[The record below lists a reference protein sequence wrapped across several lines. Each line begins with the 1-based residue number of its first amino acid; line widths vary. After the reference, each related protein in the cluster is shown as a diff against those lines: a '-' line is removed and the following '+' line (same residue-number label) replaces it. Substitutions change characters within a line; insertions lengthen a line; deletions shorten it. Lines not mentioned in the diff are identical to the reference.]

1 MGGGPVGLTL
11 ALALARQEIRC
22 VVLEEDGA
30 VNEGS
35 RALGM
40 SRRTQDI
47 WAALGLQHAVA
58 DKGRPWYGGWTY
70 YREQLVLE
78 YRIPHEPA
86 LRHPPMLNLQQS
98 YAEQFLLDEIERTPL
113 IDLRWRNRVSR
124 LVDEGS
130 HVLAGIETQAGP
142 YALRCRYLA
151 ACDGARS
158 HVRSQLGLHMEGV
171 SGETQYLI
179 VDVQIEAPIEM
190 GRRAWFDPPYRPGAT
205 VLMHGQPDKVWRI
218 DWQISPEE
226 DLGEITA
233 PESIERLVSAHL
245 RMMGVVGAWRVVW
258 SSTYRAHARTLADF
272 CTGRVMLAGDAAH
285 LIPIFGIR
293 GLNSGVEDAWN
304 MAWKIA
310 FVLQGRAPPALL
322 RTYSMERVAAAREN
336 LRLANRAL
344 RFMTPPSR
352 GWRMMR
358 DAVLS
363 LALTQTVIRD
373 LINPRQAS
381 LLALEGSPLSSF
393 PGRSTEIDGGPGPGE
408 VLPNLLADL
417 GGKGNWRAGC
427 LHTAMGTGFTLLVL
441 GEPEHPQAADPAG
454 LHRVSITSRE
464 DGDADAFDRS
474 GAIFA
479 QLCPSVRALY
489 LVRPDHHI
497 AARWTSFEPDEIR
510 RALAIATCAAE
521 LRHELPAGGKQGQ

>member
-11 ALALARQEIRC
+11 ALALARQGIRC

-47 WAALGLQHAVA
+47 WAALGLQHAVGN
-58 DKGRPWYGGWTY
+58 KGRPWYGGWTY

-98 YAEQFLLDEIERTPL
+98 YAEQFLIDEIERTPL
-113 IDLRWRNRVSR
+113 IDLRWRHR
-124 LVDEGS
+124 LSSVVDEGG
-130 HVLAGIETQAGP
+130 HVRAGIETEAGP

-158 HVRSQLGLHMEGV
+158 QVRSQLGLRMEGV
-171 SGETQYLI
+171 SGEAHYLI
-179 VDVQIEAPIEM
+179 VDVQIEAPMEM

-205 VLMHGQPDKVWRI
+205 VLMHGQPDNVWRI
-218 DWQISPEE
+218 DWQISPDE
-226 DLGEITA
+226 DLTA
-233 PESIERLVSAHL
+233 ISTPDSIEALVSAHL
-245 RMMGVVGAWRVVW
+245 GMIGVAGAWRVVW
-258 SSTYRAHARTLADF
+258 SSTYRAHARTLPDF
-272 CTGRVMLAGDAAH
+272 CAGRVMLAGDAAH

-310 FVLQGRAPPALL
+310 FVLQGWAPPALL
-322 RTYSMERVAAAREN
+322 QTYSTERVAAAREN

-363 LALTQTVIRD
+363 LALTQTMVRD

-381 LLALEGSPLSSF
+381 LLGLEGSPLSSF
-393 PGRSTEIDGGPGPGE
+393 PGRSAEVGGGPGPGE
-408 VLPNLLADL
+408 VLPNLVADVREN
-417 GGKGNWRAGC
+417 GSWRAGC
-427 LHTAMGTGFTLLVL
+427 LHLALGPGFTLLVL
-441 GEPEHPQAADPAG
+441 GEPEDPGLADPAG
-454 LHRVSITSRE
+454 LRRVSVTSRE
-464 DGDADAFDRS
+464 HGDADVFDRG

-479 QLCPSVRALY
+479 RLCPGGQALY

-497 AARWTSFEPDEIR
+497 AARWASFEWDEIR
-510 RALAIATCAAE
+510 RALAIATCAE
-521 LRHELPAGGKQGQ
+521 LGHELPADAGYGQ